1 MERDN
6 FMKKRTENA
15 VKVLNGVFNEAVRVD
30 VRGARPRGEAG
41 LPQRPGSVWEADAA
55 FRMLLNNGL
64 GDYLKSIGQHLA
76 ITERLHRGGK

>member
-6 FMKKRTENA
+6 LMQKRTENA

-30 VRGARPRGEAG
+30 ARGALGRPRGKAG
-41 LPQRPGSVWEADAA
+41 LPQRPDSVFEADAA
-55 FRMLLNNGL
+55 FAMLLNNGL

-76 ITERLHRGGK
+76 ITE